1 MNSRDKRQVTPT
13 RLLAAWLISGA
24 LCPSFA
30 ADSAPKPPA
39 KEEQLYGVVVG
50 GKCGYINRQGRMV
63 IQPQTIRSGEFLDGL
78 AQASDG
84 KRIFYIDKTGKEAF
98 ASPFAFDHVPYSGGF
113 AQGSDGWKFY
123 YCDTKGKPLPGFHAS
138 TTPFSEGMA
147 AVGVNP
153 ARFAPPNPGKAMEW
167 SPTKWGF
174 IDSTGTMVIP
184 ANYWS
189 VGSFSHGLAPV
200 LVGGSA
206 GDMCTGP
213 RGGSWG
219 YINKRGELV
228 IKPAYQ
234 GADEFSEGLAVVHVK
249 DQGAGYIDT
258 TGKMVIEPRQFSVAW
273 SFHDGVARIRG
284 SEELGNPGWHDFGY
298 IDKQGKVTL
307 FPKGI
312 SVGDYSEG
320 IAPAR
325 DKPTW
330 NGLEWVQGRF
340 GYVDKRGD
348 WVIKPQFDHA
358 GMFKDGVAAV
368 SLDGAVGWIEKSGK
382 YLWALTK

>member
-1 MNSRDKRQVTPT
+1 MDTRD
-13 RLLAAWLISGA
+13 RLRAMPAWLLTAWGILGA
-24 LCPSFA
+24 LYPSVA
-30 ADSAPKPPA
+30 AGPKPIQSP
-39 KEEQLYGVVVG
+39 KDERLYRVRVD

-63 IQPQTIRSGEFLDGL
+63 IQPQSGFSGEFHDGL
-78 AQASDG
+78 AMARDG
-84 KRIFYIDKTGKEAF
+84 KRIIYIDKTGKEVF
-98 ASPFAFDHVPYSGGF
+98 ASPFTLDHQPFSGGF
-113 AQGSDGWKFY
+113 AHGSIGLKFH
-123 YCDTKGKPLPGFHAS
+123 YCDTKGKLLPGFHAG

-153 ARFAPPNPGKAMEW
+153 ARFDPALRTKEMEW
-167 SPTKWGF
+167 TPTKWGF
-174 IDSTGTMVIP
+174 IDSTGKMVIP
-184 ANYWS
+184 ANYWL

-200 LVGGSA
+200 LVGGTG

-234 GADEFSEGLAVVHVK
+234 GAGDFSEGLAEVHIK

-258 TGKMVIEPRQFSVAW
+258 TGKMVIQPRQFSIAW

-298 IDKQGKVTL
+298 IDKQGKVTV
-307 FPKGI
+307 FPRGI

-325 DKPTW
+325 DKATW
-330 NGLEWVQGRF
+330 NGKEWVQSRY
-340 GYVDKRGD
+340 GYVDKRGE

-358 GMFKDGVAAV
+358 GMFQDGIASV
-368 SLDGAVGWIEKSGK
+368 SLDGAVGWIDKSGK
-382 YLWALTK
+382 YIWPLQK

>member
-1 MNSRDKRQVTPT
+1 MITRDIVRAASAC
-13 RLLAAWLISGA
+13 LLAARLIFGA
-24 LCPSFA
+24 LSQSDA
-30 ADSAPKPPA
+30 ADSAPK
-39 KEEQLYGVVVG
+39 QLPKDDKLYRVVVA

-63 IQPQTIRSGEFLDGL
+63 IQPQFLSYGEFHDGL

-84 KRIFYIDKTGKEAF
+84 KRIFYIDKTGKEVF
-98 ASPFAFDHVPYSGGF
+98 ASPFTRDHKPYCDGF
-113 AQGSDGWKFY
+113 AQGSIGLKFHY
-123 YCDTKGKPLPGFHAS
+123 LDTKGKLLPGFHAA

-153 ARFAPPNPGKAMEW
+153 ARFDPALREKGGEW

-213 RGGSWG
+213 AGGSWG
-219 YINKRGELV
+219 FINKRGELV

-234 GADEFSEGLAVVHVK
+234 HASPFSEGLAKVVVK
-249 DQGAGYIDT
+249 DQGTGYIDT
-258 TGKMVIEPRQFSVAW
+258 TGKMVIPPRLFSVAM

-284 SEELGNPGWHDFGY
+284 SQELGDPGWQDSGY
-298 IDKQGKVTL
+298 IDKDGKITL

-312 SVGDYSEG
+312 TVEEFSEG
-320 IAPAR
+320 IAPAN

-330 NGLEWVQGRF
+330 NGRASVQGLK
-340 GYVDKRGD
+340 GYVDKRGE

-358 GMFKDGVAAV
+358 GMFQDGIAEVT
-368 SLDGAVGWIEKSGK
+368 LDGARGWIEKSGK
-382 YLWALTK
+382 YLWPLTK

>member
-1 MNSRDKRQVTPT
+1 MKIRDRLCITATCAFAVWLFAGPLSQVV
-13 RLLAAWLISGA
+13 
-24 LCPSFA
+24 A
-30 ADSAPKPPA
+30 ADSVPKPPP
-39 KEEQLYGVVVG
+39 KEQKLYCVRVD

-63 IQPQTIRSGEFLDGL
+63 IQPHSGFSGEFHDGL
-78 AQASDG
+78 AQARDG
-84 KRIFYIDKTGKEAF
+84 KRIFYIDKTGKEVF
-98 ASPFAFDHVPYSGGF
+98 ASPFAYDHHPFSGGF
-113 AQGSDGWKFY
+113 AQGSDGLKFY
-123 YCDTKGKPLPGFHAS
+123 YCDTKGKVLPGFHAN
-138 TTPFSEGMA
+138 TRAFSEGRA

-153 ARFAPPNPGKAMEW
+153 ARFDGALRKKEDEW

-184 ANYWS
+184 ANYWL

-219 YINKRGELV
+219 FINKRGELV
-228 IKPAYQ
+228 IKPVFQ
-234 GADEFSEGLAVVHVK
+234 GAGEFSEGLAVVHIK

-258 TGKMVIEPRQFSVAW
+258 TGKMVIQPRQFSIAW

-284 SEELGNPGWHDFGY
+284 SEELGNPGWKDFGY
-298 IDKQGKVTL
+298 IDKQGKVTV
-307 FPKGI
+307 FPRGI

-320 IAPAR
+320 IASAR

-330 NGLEWVQGRF
+330 NGKEWVQSRY
-340 GYVDKRGD
+340 GYVDKRGE
-348 WVIKPQFDHA
+348 WVIKPQYDHA
-358 GMFKDGVAAV
+358 GMFQDGIASV
-368 SLDGAVGWIEKSGK
+368 SVDGTVGWIDTTGK
-382 YLWALTK
+382 YIWPLTK